1 MPLNRRKFLGRTAAT
16 SAGAALASA
25 AAAVPAEARGHG
37 RPRRRYAFTVMGTTD
52 LHGNVFNWDY
62 FTDAEFDDAAHN
74 DVGLAKISTLVDQV
88 RKEKG
93 RRNTLLIDAGDT
105 IQGTQLSYYY
115 ARVDPITGEGG
126 PVHPMAQAMNAIG
139 YDAAALG
146 NHEFNYGIPVL
157 RKFEEQCDFPLLG
170 ANALDAKTLRPAFP
184 PYWMTRLRTPCGR
197 DVKVAVLG
205 LTNPGIAIWDKVNV
219 QGKMTFPGLE
229 EQAAKWVP
237 RLRSMGADVV
247 IVSAHSGTSGTSS
260 YGDQVPYVENAA
272 ALVAEK
278 VAGIDAI
285 LVGHAHVEIPESR
298 VVNKETGREV
308 VLSEPLKWGQRL
320 TLFDFEL
327 EWERGRWQVAS
338 VSAKV
343 LNSNTA
349 EEDPRIVRLLD
360 AEHKKVVGYVN
371 QVIGT
376 CSAAMTATEAP
387 YKDAPIVDFINHVQ
401 AETVKAALAGT
412 EYADLPV
419 LSQASCFSR
428 TAAIPA
434 GEVTIRQVAGLYP
447 FENTLEARVLTGAQL
462 KDYLEFSARYYV
474 QTPAGGDVDP
484 AKLTNA
490 SDIPDYNYDAVGGLT
505 YEIDIAKAPG
515 SRIAEL
521 GFDGKPVDEEARFV
535 LAVNNYRASGGGN
548 FPHVAAAKQ
557 VWANSEEIRNTIIA
571 WVQAKGTIDVSRF
584 GSVDWKLVRAIAR
597 RRKALV
603 AELLGRFGN
612 AASVRAT
619 PREPRSQ
626 PQTGPRAGSGGAAA
640 LTPFRRAAGTA

>member
-1 MPLNRRKFLGRTAAT
+1 MPLDRRKFLGRTAAT
-16 SAGAALASA
+16 SAGAALAAA

-62 FTDAEFDDAAHN
+62 FTDAEFDDTAHN

-88 RKEKG
+88 REEKG

-115 ARVDPITGEGG
+115 ARVDPITGADG

-170 ANALDAKTLRPAFP
+170 ANALDAKTLRPAFA

-197 DVKVAVLG
+197 EVKVAVLG

-343 LNSNTA
+343 LDSRTA
-349 EEDPRIVRLLD
+349 EEDPRIVGLLGD
-360 AEHKKVVGYVN
+360 EHKKVVGYVN
-371 QVIGT
+371 QTIGT

-387 YKDAPIVDFINHVQ
+387 YKDVPILDFINHVQ
-401 AETVKAALAGT
+401 SETVKAALAGT
-412 EYADLPV
+412 EYAALPV

-434 GEVTIRQVAGLYP
+434 GDVTIRQVAGLYP

-462 KDYLEFSARYYV
+462 KEYLEFSARYYV

-484 AKLTNA
+484 SKLTNA
-490 SDIPDYNYDAVGGLT
+490 DNTPDYNYDAVGGLT

-515 SRIAEL
+515 SRIAKLSFE
-521 GFDGKPVDEEARFV
+521 GKPIDEKAQFV

-548 FPHVAAAKQ
+548 FPHVASAKQ

-571 WVQAKGTIDVSRF
+571 WVQAEKSIEVSRF
-584 GSVDWKLVRAIAR
+584 ASVDWKLTRDGVP
-597 RRKALV
+597 V
-603 AELLGRFGN
+603 F
-612 AASVRAT
+612 
-619 PREPRSQ
+619 
-626 PQTGPRAGSGGAAA
+626 
-640 LTPFRRAAGTA
+640 